1 VVRADQL
8 QSGQRALLLAGDVVP
23 ADGTVESGVA
33 SVDQRSITGE
43 SVPATRREGQQL
55 YAGSSVVEGRMT
67 MHVTEAG
74 NATAAARI
82 VQMLEAAPVG
92 ETRIQNYAEKF
103 ADRLVAPI
111 LGVNTALLALTGNVD
126 RFMALAIV
134 DYGTGIRVAAPTSVL
149 SSMLRAAREGIL
161 IKSGVHVERL
171 ATLHGMA
178 FDKTGTL
185 TRGRLAILD
194 MHPLGLLNGDHL
206 LQLAA
211 AAENQLRHPVA
222 RALVRHAE
230 SRGLVL
236 APSGEVDFTIGMG
249 VRAQVGRHHVRV
261 GSERYLRLAGIPTSG
276 AGSYLSEVERHGHS
290 VLLVAV
296 DESLAGAIAY
306 ADELRPEAPGLMAA
320 LRHRS
325 IREIVML
332 TGDRGSIARRIAEKL
347 GIRRFFA
354 EVLPAHKAEIMDSLR
369 QGGGPFA
376 MVGDGVNDS
385 PALARADV
393 GIALVEGAD
402 IARDAADV
410 VLMEDGLLRI
420 VDAIDISRG
429 AMTLVRQNYTL
440 IAVCNTLAL
449 GLALPTGWVSPAA
462 ITLLSNGSAIAAS
475 LNAMRPLLHRS
486 GRRL

>member
-1 VVRADQL
+1 
-8 QSGQRALLLAGDVVP
+8 
-23 ADGTVESGVA
+23 
-33 SVDQRSITGE
+33 
-43 SVPATRREGQQL
+43 
-55 YAGSSVVEGRMT
+55 
-67 MHVTEAG
+67 
-74 NATAAARI
+74 
-82 VQMLEAAPVG
+82 
-92 ETRIQNYAEKF
+92 
-103 ADRLVAPI
+103 
-111 LGVNTALLALTGNVD
+111 
-126 RFMALAIV
+126 
-134 DYGTGIRVAAPTSVL
+134 
-149 SSMLRAAREGIL
+149 
-161 IKSGVHVERL
+161 
-171 ATLHGMA
+171 MA

-185 TRGRLAILD
+185 TRGRLAILE
-194 MHPLGLLNGDHL
+194 MHPLATLNGDHL

-211 AAENQLRHPVA
+211 AAEHQLRHPVA

-306 ADELRPEAPGLMAA
+306 ADELRPEALGLMAA

-325 IREIVML
+325 IRELVML

-354 EVLPAHKAEIMDSLR
+354 EALPAHKAEIMDSLR

-429 AMTLVRQNYTL
+429 AMNLVRQNYTL

-475 LNAMRPLLHRS
+475 LNAMRPLLHMS